1 MWHCESKLG
10 FCTMQVKEKKKTA
23 QFFCLL
29 QMHCHVW
36 STLKF
41 CFSVSFNF
49 VVSFSIKILSFR
61 CFPYSDRLRAPHMY
75 GGNWWCLAFPS
86 FMPLVLMSSF
96 FYHYYY
102 CSSFLI
108 SWAPSATG
116 APIPGMHERS
126 LFLILNHLR
135 TVTTRVISLSLSV
148 PCRVDLIIFT
158 NVPIP

>member
-1 MWHCESKLG
+1 
-10 FCTMQVKEKKKTA
+10 
-23 QFFCLL
+23 
-29 QMHCHVW
+29 MHCHVW

-135 TVTTRVISLSLSV
+135 TVTTRVISLSLSLCAMPRRPHNIYKRTYTIV
-148 PCRVDLIIFT
+148 VYQKT
-158 NVPIP
+158 KNKKNVGENS